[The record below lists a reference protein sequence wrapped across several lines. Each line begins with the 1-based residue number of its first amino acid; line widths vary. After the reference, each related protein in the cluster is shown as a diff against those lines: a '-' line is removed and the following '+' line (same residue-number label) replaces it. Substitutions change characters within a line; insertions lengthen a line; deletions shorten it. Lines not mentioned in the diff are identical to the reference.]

1 MATNSMSGLHVGISG
16 SYGGIN
22 LGDEAI
28 LQSLLAQL
36 RSTLEPRAITVFTR
50 DPADTLARHAV
61 DRAVAVREMTR
72 EEARAEIRQ
81 LDLFILGGGGLLYDQ
96 DAAAYLRE
104 VALAHEAGIPVVVYA
119 IRAFR
124 PWCMPS
130 ALARWNNAARASSS
144 KSISRRSR
152 C

>member
-1 MATNSMSGLHVGISG
+1 ATPRDPHSFPTRRSSDLQAAYCSRTSALRPPQEPCVQHQRPAIREPTLAASYSAVMATNSMSGLHVGISG

-81 LDLFILGGGGLLYDQ
+81 
-96 DAAAYLRE
+96 
-104 VALAHEAGIPVVVYA
+104 
-119 IRAFR
+119 
-124 PWCMPS
+124 
-130 ALARWNNAARASSS
+130 
-144 KSISRRSR
+144 
-152 C
+152 